1 MTRIRRN
8 PAPNVVLSISKIAAT
23 GVVLP
28 PNTARGQGRIDQNV
42 VPGRS
47 SFAPVII
54 GAVLL
59 GMNGCADIQKIGFV
73 PWSQAAA
80 RFQQAYNACHEDKAC
95 REKAWADYHAELAAL
110 SSEDGLNPDSPDKA
124 TILSS
129 FDKRLK

>member
-1 MTRIRRN
+1 VTRIRRN
-8 PAPNVVLSISKIAAT
+8 PAPTVVLAIS
-23 GVVLP
+23 
-28 PNTARGQGRIDQNV
+28 
-42 VPGRS
+42 
-47 SFAPVII
+47 I

-80 RFQQAYNACHEDKAC
+80 RFQLAYNACHEDKAC

-129 FDKRLK
+129 FDERLK